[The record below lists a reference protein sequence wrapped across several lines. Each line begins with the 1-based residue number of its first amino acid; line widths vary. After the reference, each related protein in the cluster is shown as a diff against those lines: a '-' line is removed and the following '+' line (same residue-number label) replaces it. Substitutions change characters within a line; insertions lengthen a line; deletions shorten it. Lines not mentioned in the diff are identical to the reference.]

1 MNTRF
6 NKRIYNLV
14 EKVLSETDANILQ
27 PGNRSVNFPGHN
39 ERMAGHGDRVEAHYR
54 KVMDNPEDFSEEE
67 VTHAQSFFRGK
78 NKASGRRGGRAPK
91 TRGGRA
97 HKTRG
102 GRAPR
107 AQ

>member
-54 KVMDNPEDFSEEE
+54 KVMDNPGDFSEAE
-67 VTHAQSFFRGK
+67 VTHAKSFFRGK
-78 NKASGRRGGRAPK
+78 NKDSGRKGGLTPK
-91 TRGGRA
+91 TKR
-97 HKTRG
+97 K
-102 GRAPR
+102 
-107 AQ
+107 

>member
-39 ERMAGHGDRVEAHYR
+39 ERMAGHKDRVKAHYSN
-54 KVMDNPEDFSEEE
+54 VMDNPGDFSEEE
-67 VTHAQSFFRGK
+67 VTHAKSFFRGQ
-78 NKASGRRGGRAPK
+78 NKDSGRKGGLTPK
-91 TRGGRA
+91 TKR
-97 HKTRG
+97 K
-102 GRAPR
+102 
-107 AQ
+107 